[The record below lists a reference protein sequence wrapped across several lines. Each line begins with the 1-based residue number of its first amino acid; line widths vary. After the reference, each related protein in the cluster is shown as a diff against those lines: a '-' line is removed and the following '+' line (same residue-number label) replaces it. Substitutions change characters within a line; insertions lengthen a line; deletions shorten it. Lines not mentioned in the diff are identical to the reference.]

1 LAQGT
6 IKPFVNISWNGRHP
20 IGFKYLFWRGRPG
33 PAQPAQRPA
42 GLWRPDV
49 L

>member
-20 IGFKYLFWRGRPG
+20 IGFKYLFWRGPALPG
-33 PAQPAQRPA
+33 SARPA
-42 GLWRPDV
+42 PPLVFGV
-49 L
+49 LMF